1 MKISKLALPMVCL
14 CSLTACGSKTSMT
27 AFKEAADK
35 IEYHIYKRITLK
47 YFNEE
52 DNVKTEAQYS
62 FKYNKDKD
70 IYASESEETVS
81 TFIRDVVTK
90 SNIKQMDFGDDIF
103 DSYEYWAKR
112 IDENAKIKKEINY
125 YVNPFKVTANFAAT
139 YNSDEYDGETKIDI
153 KLEFNK
159 YGDMTNYDYSYRD
172 DYKKIEK
179 GCKTVTKNYTRQKMK
194 LSYEG

>member
-1 MKISKLALPMVCL
+1 MKISKLALPLVCL

-47 YFNEE
+47 YFCEE
-52 DNVKTEAQYS
+52 DNGKTEGQYS
-62 FKYNKDKD
+62 FKYNKDKH

-81 TFIRDVVTK
+81 TFIRDIVTK
-90 SNIKQMDFGDDIF
+90 SNIKQMDLEEDVF
-103 DSYEYWAKR
+103 DSYENWAKL

-125 YVNPFKVTANFAAT
+125 YVNPFKITGNFSAT
-139 YNSDEYDGETKIDI
+139 YNSDEYDGETKLDL

-159 YGDMTNYDYSYRD
+159 YGDVTNYDYSYRD

-179 GCKTVTKNYTRQKMK
+179 GCKIIKKNYTRQKIK